1 MQRYHEK
8 LEHSL
13 LSISSAT
20 HIVFLSNFAF
30 LKTFEMK
37 KITFLLAFLT
47 AGIMFAQKTMTPEL
61 LWQVKKVSP
70 IGISDNGEVL
80 FYKVTTPNM
89 DENSFDSKF
98 YAMKVTGGN
107 FAEVT
112 KEEVKVADKNL
123 SANGKY
129 LLMHKPVHVN
139 DITGKDIYNDL
150 PKSDA
155 YVYTA
160 LDYRHWDKFN
170 DGSFNHVFYKDVK
183 TGAETDIT
191 PGQPYY
197 TPQAPF
203 GGDEDYVWDPK
214 GENIYYVSKKVAGTE
229 YAISTNTD
237 IFKYNLASKKTENIT
252 EENKGYD
259 TNPAFSK
266 DGALA
271 WLQMKTPGYEADK
284 NDIIVLKDGVKQNLT
299 AQWDGTVANFIWAN
313 NNKDIYFT
321 APVNGTRQLFKVD
334 HPGRSRKMPVVE
346 QLSQGQFDVTGIVAE
361 NNGQLIVTRTDMNHA
376 TEIFSFDLKKK
387 TFKQLTQVN
396 TEFYGKM
403 DLPSVEKRMVTTKD
417 GKQMLVWVVLPPNFD
432 KTKKYPTLLYA
443 QGGPQSPL
451 SQFYSFRW
459 NFQLMA
465 SQGYIVVAPN
475 RRGMPGHGVEWNEA
489 ISGDWGGGAMQD
501 YLDAIDAIAKE
512 PYVDNDRLGAVGAS
526 FGGYSVFWLA
536 GNHEGRFKSFIAH
549 DGVFDNQS
557 MYGTT
562 EELFFV
568 NHDMGGAYWEKENE
582 VAQKTYNEFNPINY
596 VDKWD
601 TPILIVQGG
610 KDYRVPIEQ
619 GLQAFQ
625 AAQLQNIKSKLLYF
639 PEENHWVLQPQNA
652 LVWQR
657 EFFSWLKETL

>member
-123 SANGKY
+123 SADGKY

-203 GGDEDYVWDPK
+203 GGDEDYVWDSK

-346 QLSQGQFDVTGIVAE
+346 QLSQGQFDVSGIVAE

-536 GNHEGRFKSFIAH
+536 GNHDGRFKSFIAH
-549 DGVFDNQS
+549 DGVFDNRS

>member
-1 MQRYHEK
+1 
-8 LEHSL
+8 
-13 LSISSAT
+13 
-20 HIVFLSNFAF
+20 
-30 LKTFEMK
+30 MK

-123 SANGKY
+123 SADGKY

-237 IFKYNLASKKTENIT
+237 IYKYNLASKKTENIT

-376 TEIFSFDLKKK
+376 TEIFSFDLMKK

-536 GNHEGRFKSFIAH
+536 GNHDGRFKSFIAH
-549 DGVFDNQS
+549 DGVFDNRS